1 MAKRTS
7 QQPQRGGRA
16 RRVKRNV
23 PRGCFHIKTSFN
35 NTIIT
40 VTDLEG
46 NVLRWLTPGSV
57 GFQGT
62 RKSTPFAARV
72 AAERLAQDSITNE
85 GMREVDVFVSGAGP
99 GREASLREC
108 AGGPP
113 GCRPPLSLR
122 RGGAGSNRPSPSR
135 PSSETLRMLQPPSR
149 GRAHA

>member
-7 QQPQRGGRA
+7 RQPQGGGRT

-72 AAERLAQDSITNE
+72 AAERLAQDAISNE

-99 GREASLREC
+99 GREASLRAIAA
-108 AGGPP
+108 AGLRVRSIVDATPIP
-113 GCRPPLSLR
+113 HNGCRPPKKR
-122 RGGAGSNRPSPSR
+122 RI
-135 PSSETLRMLQPPSR
+135 
-149 GRAHA
+149 

>member
-7 QQPQRGGRA
+7 QPTQQGSHT

-23 PRGCFHIKTSFN
+23 PRGCFHVKTSFN

-40 VTDLEG
+40 VTDPEG

-62 RKSTPFAARV
+62 RKSTPFAARI
-72 AAERLAQDSITNE
+72 AAEKLAQDSISNE

-99 GREASLREC
+99 GREASLRAIAA
-108 AGGPP
+108 AGLRVRSIVDATRIPHN
-113 GCRPPLSLR
+113 GCRPPKKR
-122 RGGAGSNRPSPSR
+122 RI
-135 PSSETLRMLQPPSR
+135 
-149 GRAHA
+149 

>member
-7 QQPQRGGRA
+7 QPTQQGSHT

-23 PRGCFHIKTSFN
+23 PRGCFHVKTSFN

-40 VTDLEG
+40 VTDPEG

-72 AAERLAQDSITNE
+72 AAEKLAQDAISNE
-85 GMREVDVFVSGAGP
+85 GMREVDVFVRGAGP
-99 GREASLREC
+99 GREASLRAIAA
-108 AGGPP
+108 AGLRVRSIVDATRIPHN
-113 GCRPPLSLR
+113 GCRPPKKR
-122 RGGAGSNRPSPSR
+122 RI
-135 PSSETLRMLQPPSR
+135 
-149 GRAHA
+149 

>member
-7 QQPQRGGRA
+7 RPTQQGSHT

-23 PRGCFHIKTSFN
+23 PRGCFHVKTSFN

-40 VTDLEG
+40 VTDPEG

-72 AAERLAQDSITNE
+72 AAEKLAQDAISNE
-85 GMREVDVFVSGAGP
+85 GMREVDVFVRGAGP
-99 GREASLREC
+99 GREASLRAIAA
-108 AGGPP
+108 AGLRVRSIVDATRIPHN
-113 GCRPPLSLR
+113 GCRPPKKR
-122 RGGAGSNRPSPSR
+122 RI
-135 PSSETLRMLQPPSR
+135 
-149 GRAHA
+149 